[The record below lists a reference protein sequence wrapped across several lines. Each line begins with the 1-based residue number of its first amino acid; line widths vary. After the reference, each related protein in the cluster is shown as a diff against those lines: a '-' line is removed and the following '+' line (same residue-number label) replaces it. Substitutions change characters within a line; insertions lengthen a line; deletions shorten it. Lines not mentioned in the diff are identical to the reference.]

1 MAELIIKVQGPAP
14 SSSAGGRAGTSSPA
28 GNSADIRK
36 ATADLKA
43 QTQALKDLGT
53 SFAAMQSTALKG
65 FTVLAQGV
73 STTQKGII
81 ALGSQAKTQLPAVGV
96 AATQAGNATANAAR
110 NASYAWARNLSG
122 IVSSTRA
129 TFTAVST
136 AVGGIANAF
145 KQAGADAS
153 GAFATALSGSL
164 LSGNLFRAGGQ
175 LAAGALRFG
184 TSMGA
189 SIVQGIGGALAGAS
203 GIVGSAI
210 GTIAGGPGGGILG
223 GLIGQLAGSIPK
235 AIGNALGTGLKVVGD
250 IASAAATFA
259 GDLAGFIGDKVGTAL
274 KVGLVAAIGAS
285 IVGIG
290 KAAKF
295 ESVLP
300 AFGELAKA
308 AGVTATG
315 GLIAL
320 RREVSGTI
328 SDVELM
334 TSANRAAALGVTSNL
349 TEFGKLA
356 NVARLLGQTMGIDA
370 SQALERFI
378 LGLGRLS
385 PRILDDLGLTIKLE
399 DVYTD
404 YGKSIGK
411 AADALTAQEQRTALL
426 NAVMAQATPRIAA
439 LAGANDTL
447 QNSLDRSG
455 AAFSNIL
462 TKIGLLESSA
472 VKALSSGLGP
482 LFDGIS
488 QFLDRAARFPG
499 FGFGDLGK
507 TFSEGAAAVGDFLS
521 KANFQDVFELAKT
534 AAAGLWEN
542 IVGGA
547 KIAFAAVKEFAFSA
561 LADITEKLGAVSD
574 KAGFLSPALGAG
586 LGAVGAATGGL
597 RASAA
602 SAGSERTTAS
612 NDLAAANIRL
622 AGAIDLL
629 ITQVRS
635 RAPTPQPGS
644 VSTAPPPAPGGV
656 QTAATSTLPAPSTIA
671 AATSGGGS
679 GSGKVEETK
688 APKIAIPAT
697 GATLDTYHQ
706 IQDRLQEAFVAAAGT
721 ADGLYKITAGLS
733 GAFAEAS
740 HNIPEAQKIL
750 DALWDAEAERHLQ
763 DRNREFL
770 KAAEDRVDAGKK
782 EEEKLKES
790 LTKAQQDED
799 EVGRARKDLA
809 EKQQQNAKAEAE
821 AAKQVKAE
829 FERDRVDAMKSFSD
843 ALGSI
848 AADVKSRASSL
859 QSAAGG
865 FEADDGIPLKLKSAA
880 SRARRHANQ
889 ARKHDLN
896 QSLAGVG
903 LTELSDNG
911 GEVAKGILEA
921 QAFKEAGALDK
932 IQVAQAD
939 FIVAQND
946 ADAKATA
953 AFEAIA
959 SEFDSMA
966 ADLDAQT
973 KILDDK
979 ETKALEAIT
988 AAKDAIQAQSERLRS
1003 LEDEYDSIKRALQA
1017 VK

>member
-1 MAELIIKVQGPAP
+1 MAELVIKVQGPAP
-14 SSSAGGRAGTSSPA
+14 SSSGGGRAGTSSP

-43 QTQALKDLGT
+43 QAQALKDLGT

-73 STTQKGII
+73 SATQKGVIS
-81 ALGSQAKTQLPAVGV
+81 LSTQAKTALPAVGT
-96 AATQAGNATANAAR
+96 AATNAGNAAAGAAR
-110 NASYAWARNLSG
+110 ATAYAWQRNLSG
-122 IVSSTRA
+122 VVSSARQ
-129 TFTAVST
+129 TFSAV
-136 AVGGIANAF
+136 AGAAGGVANAF
-145 KQAGADAS
+145 RQAGQDAS
-153 GAFATALSGSL
+153 AAFSAALSGAL
-164 LSGNLFRAGGQ
+164 LSGTLFRAGGQ

-184 TSMGA
+184 SSMGS
-189 SIVQGIGGALAGAS
+189 SIVEGIGGALAGAT
-203 GIVGSAI
+203 GLLGSAI
-210 GTIAGGPGGGILG
+210 GTIAGGPAGGLLG
-223 GLIGQLAGSIPK
+223 GLIGNLAGGIPK
-235 AIGNALGTGLKVVGD
+235 AIGDALGAGLHVVGD
-250 IASAAATFA
+250 IAAAAATFA

-274 KVGLVAAIGAS
+274 KVGLVAAVGAS

-290 KAAKF
+290 KAARF

-315 GLIAL
+315 GLQAL

-328 SDVELM
+328 NDVDLM
-334 TSANRAAALGVTSNL
+334 TSANRAAALGVTSSL

-455 AAFSNIL
+455 ASFSNIL

-507 TFSEGAAAVGDFLS
+507 TFTEGAAAVGDFLS

-534 AAAGLWEN
+534 AAGGLWEN

-547 KIAFAAVKEFAFSA
+547 KVAFAAVKEYAFAA
-561 LADITEKLGAVSD
+561 LADITEKLGALAD
-574 KAGFLSPALGAG
+574 QAGFLSPVLAGGLKGAG
-586 LGAVGAATGGL
+586 GLTGGL
-597 RASAA
+597 RASSAGAA
-602 SAGSERTTAS
+602 SERATAG
-612 NDLAAANIRL
+612 NDLAAANVRL

-629 ITQVRS
+629 ITQVRG
-635 RAPTPQPGS
+635 RAPTPAPGS
-644 VSTAPPPAPGGV
+644 VFTAPPATGTGSA
-656 QTAATSTLPAPSTIA
+656 QTTLTSTLPAPSTV
-671 AATSGGGS
+671 ATAGGGTAKES
-679 GSGKVEETK
+679 N
-688 APKIAIPAT
+688 APKLTVPAG
-697 GATLDTYHQ
+697 GATLETYHQ
-706 IQDRLQEAFVAAAGT
+706 IQDRLTEAFQAAVGT

-750 DALWDAEAERHLQ
+750 DALWDAAAERHLQ
-763 DRNREFL
+763 DRNAEFL
-770 KAAEDRVDAGKK
+770 KAAEDRVAAGK
-782 EEEKLKES
+782 EEEDRLKSS
-790 LTKAQQDED
+790 LEKAKSDED
-799 EVGRARKDLA
+799 EVSRARKDLS
-809 EKQQQNAKAEAE
+809 EQQLRNAKDE
-821 AAKQVKAE
+821 AAAARQVKDQL
-829 FERDRVDAMKSFSD
+829 ERDQLDAMRSFSD

-848 AADVKSRASSL
+848 ASEVKSRASSL

-865 FEADDGIPLKLKSAA
+865 FEPDDGIPRKLKSAA
-880 SRARRHANQ
+880 NRARRHANQ

-921 QAFKEAGALDK
+921 QAFKESDAALK
-932 IQVAQAD
+932 MQVAQAD
-939 FIVAQND
+939 FIVAQNEANAR
-946 ADAKATA
+946 ADS

-959 SEFDSMA
+959 TEFDGLA
-966 ADLDAQT
+966 ADLEEQGKA
-973 KILDDK
+973 LDDK
-979 ETKALEAIT
+979 ESKALDAIN
-988 AAKDAIQAQSERLRS
+988 AAKDAIKSQADRLRT

-1017 VK
+1017 IK